1 MKRITI
7 KTITLL
13 AAALS
18 LAACS
23 KDEHNAPDSAQQVEI
38 TTRLSAQNDGGSAI
52 TPGGDTAPVYAPTV
66 GTEIALYYAHVG
78 NAQNALFRYDADG
91 NWQCTRQL
99 FWDHLDPPAGA
110 DHFPF
115 FAASPQT
122 PDAQPAVIANQ
133 NDADAY
139 RLSDQLFAYT
149 TAANRRERLDLNFRH
164 VLAQL
169 KIELESPAGDD
180 QLDLSQVTLRV
191 TGARLAYTLAYTG
204 TAPSTASDAPAAP
217 SESTPAIATANAD
230 ATPADLIPR
239 TMTRTSGTSADAAR
253 ASFLAILPPQTASL
267 KFIFTVAGKTYTY
280 DDAKNALF
288 AAGRNTS
295 YKLTISKSDLALAGI
310 TLEPWD
316 DSRPATEASIRADL
330 TGDAPTPGTE
340 AETIAG
346 TAMNIWKR
354 TSADASADQA
364 NAHLYNKV
372 GNAWLSPSPIYVDD
386 TQTDDRF
393 YATIANATDATTG
406 TPDLIAAG
414 PARMGQG
421 MIALGFTHLMAQL
434 AINVKPGAD
443 FPAGID
449 LTDATVR
456 TPALQSAYTLT
467 YSADDANAA
476 LEVAPATDDATRR
489 PLTGLQTGVADADA
503 AAAKGETLY
512 LVVPQTLPA
521 GSAFTVTLGSKTYTG
536 TLAAAMPLAP
546 GGKNVLTLTL
556 SATQM
561 TIGAITLQPWAQGA
575 NGSGSANADG
585 IKDIATALS
594 GIDQA
599 GTLYLAATDPDAG
612 TVATGGLGIYPLE
625 IGADG
630 SAVSSD
636 LSRAILWDNL
646 ADGDYIYRALY
657 APAAYRHGAT
667 DEDNH
672 ERDYLTAT
680 SAATPWGT
688 APSFSASKHALK
700 HATAQL
706 TVSLSSND
714 GSFGPTELAGAGITT
729 FSLRSADPDAD
740 RATLAFTKLDAEKA
754 VRLRPAA
761 SNRPAAKTALIA
773 PQTLTRVV
781 IAIGDKTYT
790 LTRAL
795 ELSANATSTLEVNVQ
810 RTALGFTVSV
820 TDWNT
825 QDTIHGGDVSVDD

>member
-23 KDEHNAPDSAQQVEI
+23 KDEHNAPDSADQVEI

-52 TPGGDTAPVYAPTV
+52 TPGDDTAPAYAPTV
-66 GTEIALYYAHVG
+66 GTEIALYYTHVG

-122 PDAQPAVIANQ
+122 PDAHPAVVANQ

-149 TAANRRERLDLNFRH
+149 TAAKRREMLNLNFRH

-180 QLDLSQVTLRV
+180 QLDLSQVTLTV

-204 TAPSTASDAPAAP
+204 TAPATASAAP
-217 SESTPAIATANAD
+217 SESTPAIATADAD
-230 ATPADLIPR
+230 ATPVDLTPR
-239 TMTRTSGTSADAAR
+239 TVPSSTSSR
-253 ASFLAILPPQTASL
+253 ATFLAILPPQTASL
-267 KFIFTVAGKTYTY
+267 KFVFTVAGKTYTY

-295 YKLTISKSDLALAGI
+295 YKLTISKSDLTLAGI

-346 TAMNIWKR
+346 TEMNIWKR
-354 TSADASADQA
+354 ASADASADQA
-364 NAHLYNKV
+364 DAHLYNKV
-372 GNAWLSPSPIYVDD
+372 GDAWLSPSPIYVDD

-393 YATIANATDATTG
+393 YATIANSTDATTG

-414 PARMGQG
+414 PAQMGQG
-421 MIALGFTHLMAQL
+421 MLAFGFTHLMAQL

-449 LTDATVR
+449 LDGATVR

-476 LEVAPATDDATRR
+476 LNVAPATDDATRR
-489 PLTGLQTGVADADA
+489 PLTGLQTGVADAANAKADADA
-503 AAAKGETLY
+503 AAVKGETLY

-521 GSAFTVTLGSKTYTG
+521 GSAFTVTVGSKTYTG
-536 TLAAAMPLAP
+536 TLAADMPLAP

-561 TIGAITLQPWAQGA
+561 TIGAITLQPWAPGTHD
-575 NGSGSANADG
+575 SGSINADG
-585 IKDIATALS
+585 IKDIATTIS

-599 GTLYLAATDPDAG
+599 GTLYLAATREGSTA
-612 TVATGGLGIYPLE
+612 ATDGLGIYPLE
-625 IGADG
+625 IGAEG
-630 SAVSSD
+630 NVVSSD

-657 APAAYRHGAT
+657 APTAYRHGAT

-706 TVSLSSND
+706 TVSLTSTD
-714 GSFGPTELAGAGITT
+714 GSFSPAELAGAGITT
-729 FSLRSADPDAD
+729 FSRHSAAPATD
-740 RATLAFTKLDAEKA
+740 RATLAFTLLDAEKT
-754 VRLRPAA
+754 VRLCAAGSDRPA
-761 SNRPAAKTALIA
+761 SKTALIA

-810 RTALGFTVSV
+810 RTPLGFTVSV
-820 TDWNT
+820 TDWTT